1 MGLVDLVSDLSQKP
15 INLSKISGRYDVD
28 QKVSPMED
36 TFGERN
42 KAIDFFPNIHRPGF
56 DKNPIKFESAY
67 TGEGT
72 FDIPIEFSGF
82 RWRPPTNLGI
92 LRAPITFS
100 VSNTVTNRETFGI
113 SRITKEFKFRNT
125 EKRGLEEYYKNLD
138 KESVLGIRRRGA
150 VNDFGKEPFI
160 VRQIGSRWG
169 IDTEDIKNPKVEVFG
184 NKLEIPLRQGVQF
197 LDNLA
202 GDVFGRGAPGFSGFI
217 GREFADATRKG
228 RFVTTGR
235 GVSFLAKQIILQKQ
249 NPRFETTKWNPLS
262 LLSSPGVLH
271 LQRHLNVPN
280 TSDTKSDWQNLLAIG
295 GSFASTFLP
304 KGINEAAGLI
314 SNYSNVKDFA
324 FVPGRIGEN
333 GDGSRLTRFTKQLI
347 LIEDPLL
354 QKTNMWVDKQFKKV
368 GKVLGPFSFLM
379 PDPPVVNS
387 FGPFTPL
394 VDLFYEF
401 TGTGVPKANRREAG
415 THPRA
420 SNIDRYS
427 VLAYGNLQGEGGS
440 FDHRYTSQD
449 NGLMSPSETDPTG
462 LEVHVKSLDYTARGA
477 IAGSRFDK
485 RDKGR
490 VKVNAVDG
498 QSIPNALAKYD
509 EEIKSVVK
517 VGTHDDANV
526 HPYGGTFGT
535 LTGDKANDFT
545 KDFIPFKFRDAI
557 NGKWI
562 IFRAILGTITDTLTP
577 EWNSERYIGRP
588 DQIHVY
594 QGTNR
599 QVSFDFKVYPKT
611 KYELITLWDKLN
623 FLVGL
628 TYPSY
633 AENRMIPPFTY
644 LTIGKVFDKAPGFL
658 SGLTVT
664 IPEETTWET
673 DDTELK
679 LPKYVTVSCDY
690 TYINKHLPS
699 TTGKHYDLPWLENH
713 GQYGTF
719 KVDPK
724 TKAAP
729 DREGFGAKAFWPGMY
744 DFDIDDWFQN
754 PLGALKG
761 LLQDEAGKRLNKW
774 ANEGLK
780 QLRK

>member
-15 INLSKISGRYDVD
+15 TNLSKISGRYDVD

-42 KAIDFFPNIHRPGF
+42 KAVDFFPNIHRPGF
-56 DKNPIKFESAY
+56 DKNPIKFESTY

-113 SRITKEFKFRNT
+113 SRITREFKFRNT
-125 EKRGLEEYYKNLD
+125 EKMGLDEYYKNLD

-169 IDTEDIKNPKVEVFG
+169 IDIEDIKNPNVEVFG
-184 NKLEIPLRQGVQF
+184 NKIEIPLRQGVQF
-197 LDNLA
+197 FDNLV
-202 GDVFGRGAPGFSGFI
+202 GDVFGRGAPGFSGFV

-249 NPRFETTKWNPLS
+249 NPRLETTKWNPLS

-280 TSDTKSDWQNLLAIG
+280 TSDTKSDWQNLLAVG
-295 GSFASTFLP
+295 GSFVSTFLP
-304 KGINEAAGLI
+304 KGINEATGLI

-324 FVPGRIGEN
+324 YVPGPIGETE
-333 GDGSRLTRFTKQLI
+333 DGSRLTRFTKQLI
-347 LIEDPLL
+347 LIDDPML

-368 GKVLGPFSFLM
+368 SKVLGPFSFLM
-379 PDPPVVNS
+379 PDPPVINS
-387 FGPFTPL
+387 FGSFTPL

-401 TGTGVPKANRREAG
+401 TGTGVRKANRREGG

-420 SNIDRYS
+420 ANIDKYS
-427 VLAYGNLQGEGGS
+427 VLAYGNLQGEGS
-440 FDHRYTSQD
+440 YTNQD
-449 NGLMSPSETDPTG
+449 YRSPSEIDSTG
-462 LEVHVKSLDYTARGA
+462 LEVHVITRDNAGRGEVNTVR
-477 IAGSRFDK
+477 SVFRN
-485 RDKGR
+485 KG
-490 VKVNAVDG
+490 KKKINAADG
-498 QSIPNALAKYD
+498 QSDPRAIAELDD
-509 EEIKSVVK
+509 ELESVVK
-517 VGTHDDANV
+517 KGTQDDANV
-526 HPYGGTFGT
+526 HAYGGKFGD
-535 LTGDKANDFT
+535 LEKNDF
-545 KDFIPFKFRDAI
+545 KDDFIPFRFRDAI

-562 IFRAILGTITDTLTP
+562 IFRAILGTITDTLSP

-588 DQIHVY
+588 DQVHVY
-594 QGTNR
+594 MGTNR
-599 QVSFDFKVYPKT
+599 QVTFDFKVYPKT

-633 AENRMIPPFTY
+633 SGNRMVPPFTY
-644 LTIGKVFDKAPGFL
+644 LTIGKIFDKVPGFL
-658 SGLTVT
+658 SGLTVNV
-664 IPEETTWET
+664 PEETTWEI
-673 DDTELK
+673 DQTELK
-679 LPKYVTVSCDY
+679 LPKFVTVNCDY
-690 TYINKHLPS
+690 TYINKYLPS
-699 TTGKHYDLPWLENH
+699 TTGKHYDLPWLKNY
-713 GQYGTF
+713 GKYGTF
-719 KVDPK
+719 DGPPTTK
-724 TKAAP
+724 TVP
-729 DREGFGAKAFWPGMY
+729 DRKGFGANAFWPGRY
-744 DFDIDDWFQN
+744 DFDIDELFSN
-754 PLGALKG
+754 PLGAIKEYLG
-761 LLQDEAGKRLNKW
+761 DEAQKLAKKW
-774 ANEGLK
+774 GSDLK
-780 QLRK
+780 KQIFRQG

>member
-1 MGLVDLVSDLSQKP
+1 M
-15 INLSKISGRYDVD
+15 
-28 QKVSPMED
+28 
-36 TFGERN
+36 
-42 KAIDFFPNIHRPGF
+42 ID
-56 DKNPIKFESAY
+56 
-67 TGEGT
+67 
-72 FDIPIEFSGF
+72 
-82 RWRPPTNLGI
+82 
-92 LRAPITFS
+92 
-100 VSNTVTNRETFGI
+100 
-113 SRITKEFKFRNT
+113 
-125 EKRGLEEYYKNLD
+125 
-138 KESVLGIRRRGA
+138 
-150 VNDFGKEPFI
+150 
-160 VRQIGSRWG
+160 
-169 IDTEDIKNPKVEVFG
+169 
-184 NKLEIPLRQGVQF
+184 
-197 LDNLA
+197 
-202 GDVFGRGAPGFSGFI
+202 
-217 GREFADATRKG
+217 
-228 RFVTTGR
+228 
-235 GVSFLAKQIILQKQ
+235 
-249 NPRFETTKWNPLS
+249 
-262 LLSSPGVLH
+262 
-271 LQRHLNVPN
+271 
-280 TSDTKSDWQNLLAIG
+280 
-295 GSFASTFLP
+295 
-304 KGINEAAGLI
+304 
-314 SNYSNVKDFA
+314 
-324 FVPGRIGEN
+324 
-333 GDGSRLTRFTKQLI
+333 
-347 LIEDPLL
+347 DPLL
-354 QKTNMWVDKQFKKV
+354 QKANKWIDSQFKKV
-368 GKVLGPFSFLM
+368 GKALGPFSFLL
-379 PDPPVVNS
+379 PPRPTVNS
-387 FGPFTPL
+387 FGPFQGL
-394 VDLFYEF
+394 VNTLYEF
-401 TGTGVPKANRREAG
+401 TGTEVHKANRRASG

-462 LEVHVKSLDYTARGA
+462 LEVHVRSITTTERAGIAR
-477 IAGSRFDK
+477 SRFEK
-485 RDKGR
+485 RNEGKGI
-490 VKVNAVDG
+490 VDAADG

-535 LTGDKANDFT
+535 LTGDEANDFT

-562 IFRAILGTITDTLTP
+562 IFRAILGTISDTLSP

-588 DQIHVY
+588 DQVHVY

-599 QVSFDFKVYPKT
+599 QVTFDFKVYPKT

-633 AENRMIPPFTY
+633 SNNRMVPPFIY
-644 LTIGKVFDKAPGFL
+644 LTIGKVFDRAPGFL

-664 IPEETTWET
+664 MPEDTTWEI
-673 DDTELK
+673 DDEELK
-679 LPKYVTVSCDY
+679 LPKFVTVSCDY

-699 TTGKHYDLPWLENH
+699 TTGKHYDLPWLKNY

-729 DREGFGAKAFWPGMY
+729 YREGFGAKAFWPGMY

-774 ANEGLK
+774 ASEGLK